1 MRSDYI
7 RYVEK
12 NRVIAKIS
20 KIAGLGLVFIFVAGF
35 SAYFTLTLIIKS
47 EDTVIVPSLEGKDV
61 VYALELLTELE
72 LNTKVKGSEYT
83 ADIPKNYVVFQEPP
97 PGAEIKK
104 GRDVKIILSKG
115 PQTVSMPNL
124 LNLSVQ
130 QANIILEEYGICQ
143 GELSRT
149 YNKKVEKDHIIAQVP
164 SQGTMIS
171 RGGCVDFLISIGL
184 QPQAFKMPDLIG
196 LTLEDALQSIEA
208 VKLVIGEIK
217 SSYYSNKPR
226 NIIVKQAPLS
236 GHRVI
241 AASLVS
247 LSINRE
253 SKKTR
258 PSQPYERT
266 AINLFRYRLDNGF
279 LKQHIRVSLN
289 SAGFT
294 NDLFDD
300 YVKAGEEIWLIIP
313 GDSEATLFLYK
324 NDKLI
329 KTQTYDG
336 Y

>member
-1 MRSDYI
+1 M
-7 RYVEK
+7 
-12 NRVIAKIS
+12 IAKIT
-20 KIAGLGLVFIFVAGF
+20 KIAGLGLAFILVAGI
-35 SAYFTLTLIIKS
+35 SAYLTLALIIKS

-83 ADIPKNYVVFQEPP
+83 ADIPKNYVVFQEPQ

-115 PQTVSMPNL
+115 PKTVSMPKL
-124 LNLSVQ
+124 LDLSVQ

-171 RGGCVDFLISIGL
+171 RGGCVDLLISMGV
-184 QPQAFKMPDLIG
+184 QSKAFKMPDLIG
-196 LTLEDALQSIEA
+196 LTLEGALQSIEK

-217 SSYYSNKPR
+217 SSYHKNKPR
-226 NIIVKQAPLS
+226 DIIVKQAPTS

-241 AASLVS
+241 AASPVS
-247 LSINRE
+247 LLINRE
-253 SKKTR
+253 SKKER
-258 PSQPYERT
+258 PDRPYGQY
-266 AINLFRYRLDNGF
+266 AASLFSYRLDNGF
-279 LKQHIRVSLN
+279 LKRRIRVSLN

-300 YVKAGEEIWLIIP
+300 YVKAGEEIWLLIP
-313 GDSEATLFLYK
+313 RDSEATLFLYE

-329 KTQTYDG
+329 KTQTYDA

>member
-1 MRSDYI
+1 MIGR
-7 RYVEK
+7 
-12 NRVIAKIS
+12 IA
-20 KIAGLGLVFIFVAGF
+20 KIAGLGLAFILVAGI
-35 SAYFTLTLIIKS
+35 SAYLTLALIIKS

-83 ADIPKNYVVFQEPP
+83 ADIPKNYVVFQEPQ

-115 PQTVSMPNL
+115 PKTVSMPNL
-124 LNLSVQ
+124 FDLSVQ

-171 RGGCVDFLISIGL
+171 RGGCVDLLISMGV
-184 QPQAFKMPDLIG
+184 QSKAFKMPDLIG
-196 LTLEDALQSIEA
+196 LTLEDALQSIEK

-217 SSYYSNKPR
+217 SSHHKNKPR
-226 NIIVKQAPLS
+226 NIIVKQAPTS

-241 AASLVS
+241 AASPVS
-247 LSINRE
+247 LLINRE
-253 SKKTR
+253 SKKER
-258 PSQPYERT
+258 PDRPYGQYT
-266 AINLFRYRLDNGF
+266 ASLFSYRLDNGF
-279 LKQHIRVSLN
+279 LKRRIRVSLN

-300 YVKAGEEIWLIIP
+300 YVKAGEEIWLLIP
-313 GDSEATLFLYK
+313 RDSEATLFLYE

-329 KTQTYDG
+329 KTQTYDA

>member
-1 MRSDYI
+1 MIGR
-7 RYVEK
+7 
-12 NRVIAKIS
+12 IA
-20 KIAGLGLVFIFVAGF
+20 KIAGLGLAFILVAGI
-35 SAYFTLTLIIKS
+35 SAYLTLALIIKS

-83 ADIPKNYVVFQEPP
+83 ADIPKNYVVFQEPQ

-115 PQTVSMPNL
+115 PKTVSMPNL
-124 LNLSVQ
+124 FDLSVQ

-171 RGGCVDFLISIGL
+171 RGGCVDLLISMGV
-184 QPQAFKMPDLIG
+184 QSKAFKMPDLIG
-196 LTLEDALQSIEA
+196 LTLEDALQSIEK

-217 SSYYSNKPR
+217 SSHHKNKPR
-226 NIIVKQAPLS
+226 NIIVKQAPTS

-241 AASLVS
+241 AASPVS
-247 LSINRE
+247 LLINRE
-253 SKKTR
+253 SKKER
-258 PSQPYERT
+258 PDRPYGQYT
-266 AINLFRYRLDNGF
+266 ASLFSYRLDNGF
-279 LKQHIRVSLN
+279 LKRRIRVSLN

-300 YVKAGEEIWLIIP
+300 YVKAGEEIWLLIP
-313 GDSEATLFLYK
+313 RDSEATLFLYE
-324 NDKLI
+324 NEKLI
-329 KTQTYDG
+329 KTQTYDA

>member
-1 MRSDYI
+1 MIGRI
-7 RYVEK
+7 V
-12 NRVIAKIS
+12 
-20 KIAGLGLVFIFVAGF
+20 KIAGLGLAFILVAGI
-35 SAYFTLTLIIKS
+35 SAYLTLALIIKS

-83 ADIPKNYVVFQEPP
+83 ADIPKNYVVFQEPQ

-115 PQTVSMPNL
+115 PKTVSMPNL
-124 LNLSVQ
+124 FDLSVQ

-171 RGGCVDFLISIGL
+171 RGGCVDLLISMGV
-184 QPQAFKMPDLIG
+184 QSKAFKMPDLIG
-196 LTLEDALQSIEA
+196 LTLEDALQSIEK

-217 SSYYSNKPR
+217 SSHHKNKPR
-226 NIIVKQAPLS
+226 NIIVKQAPTS

-241 AASLVS
+241 AASPVS
-247 LSINRE
+247 LLINRE
-253 SKKTR
+253 SKKER
-258 PSQPYERT
+258 PDRPYGQY
-266 AINLFRYRLDNGF
+266 AASLFSYRLDNGF
-279 LKQHIRVSLN
+279 LKRHIRVSLN

-300 YVKAGEEIWLIIP
+300 YVKAGEEIWLLIP
-313 GDSEATLFLYK
+313 RDSEATLFLYE

-329 KTQTYDG
+329 KTQTYDA

>member
-1 MRSDYI
+1 MIGR
-7 RYVEK
+7 
-12 NRVIAKIS
+12 IA
-20 KIAGLGLVFIFVAGF
+20 KIAGLGLAFILVAGI
-35 SAYFTLTLIIKS
+35 SAYLTLALIIKS

-83 ADIPKNYVVFQEPP
+83 ADIPKNYVVFQEPQ

-115 PQTVSMPNL
+115 PKTVSMPNL
-124 LNLSVQ
+124 FDLSVQ

-171 RGGCVDFLISIGL
+171 RGGCVDLLISMGV
-184 QPQAFKMPDLIG
+184 QSKAFKMPDLIG
-196 LTLEDALQSIEA
+196 LTLEDALQSIEK

-217 SSYYSNKPR
+217 SSYHKNKPR
-226 NIIVKQAPLS
+226 NIIVKQAPTS

-241 AASLVS
+241 AASPVS
-247 LSINRE
+247 LLINRE
-253 SKKTR
+253 SKKER
-258 PSQPYERT
+258 PDRPYGQYT
-266 AINLFRYRLDNGF
+266 ASLFSYRLDNGF
-279 LKQHIRVSLN
+279 LKRRIRVSLN

-300 YVKAGEEIWLIIP
+300 YVKAGEEIWLLIP
-313 GDSEATLFLYK
+313 RDSEATLFLYE

-329 KTQTYDG
+329 KTQTYDAD
-336 Y
+336 

>member
-1 MRSDYI
+1 M
-7 RYVEK
+7 
-12 NRVIAKIS
+12 IAKIT
-20 KIAGLGLVFIFVAGF
+20 KIAGLGLAFILVAGI
-35 SAYFTLTLIIKS
+35 SAYLTLALIIKS

-83 ADIPKNYVVFQEPP
+83 ADIPKNYVVFQEPQ

-115 PQTVSMPNL
+115 PKTVSMPNL
-124 LNLSVQ
+124 LDLSVQ

-171 RGGCVDFLISIGL
+171 RGGCVDLLISMGV
-184 QPQAFKMPDLIG
+184 QSKAFKMPDLIG
-196 LTLEDALQSIEA
+196 LTLEGALQSIEK

-217 SSYYSNKPR
+217 SSYHKNKPR
-226 NIIVKQAPLS
+226 DIIVKQAPTS

-241 AASLVS
+241 AASPVS
-247 LSINRE
+247 LLINRE
-253 SKKTR
+253 SKKER
-258 PSQPYERT
+258 PDRPYGQY
-266 AINLFRYRLDNGF
+266 AASLFSYRLDNGF
-279 LKQHIRVSLN
+279 LKRRIRVSLN

-300 YVKAGEEIWLIIP
+300 YVKAGEEIWLLIP
-313 GDSEATLFLYK
+313 RDSEATLFLYE

-329 KTQTYDG
+329 KTQTYDA